1 MWDEPYAPGCCCEGG
16 LGRWYRDMTTCW
28 MTVEPLRRRRLVLRI
43 HRWIAERVLA
53 PIARGEDPVVADLE
67 ADGALTATLIYMIP
81 PRKLDAWRFWIFLA
95 LADLRLALA
104 QPPMLRDEAWARRLF
119 LIPYSIPLR
128 RGVGRMQGDTYA

>member
-1 MWDEPYAPGCCCEGG
+1 MGRALRAGLLLRGRPRALVSRHDDVLDDGRAAP
-16 LGRWYRDMTTCW
+16 
-28 MTVEPLRRRRLVLRI
+28 RRRLVLRI